1 MVGIVDQQLLFLRRF
16 DRIYSSS
23 GLSYMDRREK
33 IRTTISIILMEITI
47 IIVCLL
53 CLVPAYSQII
63 NADYNVLGGV
73 KGLGT
78 SYNKEVTLVRDYNDH
93 QAGTV
98 FTAYRISF
106 DGQIIS
112 SDLEPSGYTRQ
123 AIPFDYV
130 AEQEDLTATANAMLD
145 RMDEYVSARKAYM
158 LYTAIGFG
166 ILALLAPFISIFIR
180 KKRISRR
187 QQDNE

>member
-1 MVGIVDQQLLFLRRF
+1 
-16 DRIYSSS
+16 
-23 GLSYMDRREK
+23 MDRREK
-33 IRTTISIILMEITI
+33 IRAAISIILMEITI

-53 CLVPAYSQII
+53 CLGPAYNQII

-73 KGLGT
+73 KGFGT

-93 QAGTV
+93 PAGTV
-98 FTAYRISF
+98 FTAYSISF
-106 DGQIIS
+106 DGQIIT
-112 SDLEPSGYTRQ
+112 SDLEPSSYTRQ

-130 AEQEDLTATANAMLD
+130 AEKEDLAATANAMLD
-145 RMDEYVSARKAYM
+145 RMDEYVSARKTYM
-158 LYTAIGFG
+158 LYTTIGFG
-166 ILALLAPFISIFIR
+166 ILALIVPFISVSVR

>member
-1 MVGIVDQQLLFLRRF
+1 MVGIVDQQLLYLRRF

-73 KGLGT
+73 KGFGT

-93 QAGTV
+93 RVGR
-98 FTAYRISF
+98 F
-106 DGQIIS
+106 
-112 SDLEPSGYTRQ
+112 
-123 AIPFDYV
+123 
-130 AEQEDLTATANAMLD
+130 
-145 RMDEYVSARKAYM
+145 
-158 LYTAIGFG
+158 
-166 ILALLAPFISIFIR
+166 
-180 KKRISRR
+180 
-187 QQDNE
+187 

>member
-1 MVGIVDQQLLFLRRF
+1 
-16 DRIYSSS
+16 
-23 GLSYMDRREK
+23 MDRREK

-47 IIVCLL
+47 VIVCLL
-53 CLVPAYSQII
+53 CLVPAYDQII

-93 QAGTV
+93 PAGTV
-98 FTAYRISF
+98 FTAHRISF

-112 SDLEPSGYTRQ
+112 SDLESSIYTRQ
-123 AIPFDYV
+123 AIPFNYV
-130 AEQEDLTATANAMLD
+130 AEKEDLAATANAMLD
-145 RMDEYVSARKAYM
+145 RMDEYVSARKTYM
-158 LYTAIGFG
+158 LYTTIGFG
-166 ILALLAPFISIFIR
+166 ILALIVPFISVR

-187 QQDNE
+187 EQDTE

>member
-1 MVGIVDQQLLFLRRF
+1 
-16 DRIYSSS
+16 
-23 GLSYMDRREK
+23 MDRREK
-33 IRTTISIILMEITI
+33 IRAAISIILMEITI

-53 CLVPAYSQII
+53 CLGPAYDQI
-63 NADYNVLGGV
+63 NNVDYTVNGGV
-73 KGLGT
+73 LAWGT
-78 SYNKEVTLVRDYNDH
+78 KYDKEVTLICDYNDH
-93 QAGTV
+93 PAGTV
-98 FTAYRISF
+98 FTAYSISF

-112 SDLEPSGYTRQ
+112 SDLEPSSYTRQ

-145 RMDEYVSARKAYM
+145 RMDEYVSARKTYM
-158 LYTAIGFG
+158 LYTTIGFG
-166 ILALLAPFISIFIR
+166 ILALIAPFVSIFIR